1 MNVPEKEIKA
11 TNINSILDKIRTRQ
25 KDLELYRQNSSQL
38 TLAVSQQ
45 FLQNQEPSKHLK
57 PPRQGHSNKKSDS
70 NKGSR
75 ERLLVAGKST
85 KISSKDDDELDAF
98 LLGDIS

>member
-1 MNVPEKEIKA
+1 M
-11 TNINSILDKIRTRQ
+11 
-25 KDLELYRQNSSQL
+25 
-38 TLAVSQQ
+38 
-45 FLQNQEPSKHLK
+45 QNQEPNYHLK

-98 LLGDIS
+98 LLGDISQAHSSKAKLEIKKARPVGRLISNPIEIKSPNILLSILDGN